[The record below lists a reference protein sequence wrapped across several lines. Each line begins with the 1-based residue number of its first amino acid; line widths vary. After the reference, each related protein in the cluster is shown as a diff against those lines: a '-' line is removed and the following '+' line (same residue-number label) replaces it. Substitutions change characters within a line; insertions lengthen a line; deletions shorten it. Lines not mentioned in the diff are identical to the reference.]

1 MFHLM
6 LTASIDDADEW
17 SRTWEKFTEWS
28 KEIGERVDAVH
39 VSSHLAGTIGED
51 EEFYNEHTMVKVRE
65 ALQGVLRSY
74 DLELRLAD
82 PLINEMLNAG
92 ILFRERGPRS

>member
-6 LTASIDDADEW
+6 LTASIEDADEW

-28 KEIGERVDAVH
+28 KEIGERVDSVH

-51 EEFYNEHTMVKVRE
+51 EEWWDENTNLRAIDIMKQSGLTDGYARE
-65 ALQGVLRSY
+65 IVFNL
-74 DLELRLAD
+74 
-82 PLINEMLNAG
+82 NNAG
-92 ILFRERGPRS
+92 IIFREKGPRS

>member
-6 LTASIDDADEW
+6 LTASIEDADEW

-28 KEIGERVDAVH
+28 KEIGERVDSVH

-51 EEFYNEHTMVKVRE
+51 EEFYNEYTMVKVYD
-65 ALQGVLRSY
+65 AIKKSY
-74 DLELRLAD
+74 SPEPPDHLVQA
-82 PLINEMLNAG
+82 IVNAMLNAG
-92 ILFRERGPRS
+92 ILFRERGPSS